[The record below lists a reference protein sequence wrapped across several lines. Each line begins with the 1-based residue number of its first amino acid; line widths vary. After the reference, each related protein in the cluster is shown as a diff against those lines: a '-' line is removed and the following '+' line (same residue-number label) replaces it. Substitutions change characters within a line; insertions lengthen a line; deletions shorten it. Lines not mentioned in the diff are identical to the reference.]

1 MPEDVDWSFVLHVNG
16 SDGSVH
22 KVNYKTMVN
31 SKYRFNHNRN
41 GRYSGPKRGSE
52 IAKSRSYGD
61 DSPTNMERHS
71 PTIQNRLTGN
81 LVQSDNTTKSP
92 NTLQRIEN
100 DILNID
106 TNSICDSD
114 TPRSKISKK
123 EALLLEEYRER
134 LMTADKRPFKQGPLI
149 LPEGWSLSAKV
160 ATVKDSEKDDAIPG
174 ESRKMIE
181 LGSNGIMLNV
191 ITPLQKFTK
200 GGITLVDVLWQR
212 FSDMYQLEMSPKL
225 LSETEEIFIGKREE
239 NNQKRKADR
248 VRLQMIRLQ
257 VEVFRAP
264 KDALSIPQSITTKD
278 TGEHFI
284 NSAVSEIITNSKS
297 KECGPLRLHDV
308 NPACSC
314 IRGNTK
320 IFLLS
325 FFKLMPDIRAMFI
338 VKDPETEEIINNNP
352 AILKGL
358 KQPKDS
364 SVFNQCVLT
373 FTAPPQDPKLLHDEI
388 LSKGYELRITAWRP
402 NDGRLSHTSFE
413 FKYFLHGTRGCSIKT
428 QKLISNYPISSEESL
443 EKPSE
448 TSKHDDECLMCDLL
462 EFKTEKDHKRNL
474 PYAKPGV
481 QRRADD
487 PESKMKAADDSVPI
501 VQLPDSS
508 MSLLS
513 KDSTPSETLPE
524 RTTPTTKSNIP
535 IPIAIT
541 GGFSTDSP
549 ADLIT
554 NKSNSNVS
562 VIGGNSSTHRQLVIG
577 DKTNV
582 IAPINMSLVTSM
594 APIMPNNRISVSP
607 IVPGTLRWKNK
618 GDSTNSTTYFS
629 STSNSCGIVRLEKDV
644 PHCQPVNTTENSN
657 KNTSNKEPKMEVK
670 IDVLG
675 DGVLD
680 GKKILTSFNNMKKSE
695 ASKQGI
701 KLKRL
706 EDLLKSPTES
716 ANAQTN
722 NDEQDKPLNLASHR
736 KGAIDS
742 IQESSEQ
749 TKTSA
754 TKENC
759 EKRSMFKTVSINNII
774 SSQTTSSL
782 DTRKTTSLNH
792 SSFSLVSSEKPS
804 SSPSKAQIEIPM
816 SQEMRIQNIG
826 SPISSLNIQIRSND
840 LFQKNVVDAQNPSI
854 SKDSAMSLHLNE
866 IQKPLSSLVT
876 NASVPKFDL
885 IHNGSYPKLN
895 EDTSEESSTSQLSDS
910 LGIPG
915 IPIVVL
921 DSLNKSSSNAGFVTR
936 QSIRAKNSSKKRSS
950 PVSTNKEVKNQTL
963 RALNLFTLYLAL

>member
-1 MPEDVDWSFVLHVNG
+1 MVD
-16 SDGSVH
+16 
-22 KVNYKTMVN
+22 
-31 SKYRFNHNRN
+31 SKYRFNHNRS

-71 PTIQNRLTGN
+71 PTIQNHLTGN

-212 FSDMYQLEMSPKL
+212 FCDMYQLQMSPKL

-239 NNQKRKADR
+239 NNKKRKEDR

-257 VEVFRAP
+257 VEVFHAP
-264 KDALSIPQSITTKD
+264 KDALSIPQSIISKNTEK
-278 TGEHFI
+278 HFV

-325 FFKLMPDIRAMFI
+325 FFKLVSDVRAMFI
-338 VKDPETEEIINNNP
+338 VWDPEKEVIINDNP
-352 AILKGL
+352 AIRNGL

-388 LSKGYELRITAWRP
+388 ISKGHVLKITAWRP
-402 NDGRLSHTSFE
+402 SDGRLSHTSFE
-413 FKYFLHGTRGCSIKT
+413 FKYFLHGTRGCSEKT
-428 QKLISNYPISSEESL
+428 QNILSNYPTSSETLSKEASES
-443 EKPSE
+443 
-448 TSKHDDECLMCDLL
+448 SKHDDECLMCDLL
-462 EFKTEKDHKRNL
+462 EFKTEKDYKANL

-487 PESKMKAADDSVPI
+487 TLMKPADDSVPI
-501 VQLPDSS
+501 VQLPDNSVPP
-508 MSLLS
+508 LS

-524 RTTPTTKSNIP
+524 RTTPTTKSSIP

-541 GGFSTDSP
+541 GGFSTNTP
-549 ADLIT
+549 ADLST
-554 NKSNSNVS
+554 KKSISNIS
-562 VIGGNSSTHRQLVIG
+562 VIGGNSSTQRQLVIG
-577 DKTNV
+577 DKANV
-582 IAPINMSLVTSM
+582 IAPINMSLVTSL
-594 APIMPNNRISVSP
+594 PSISPNNRISVSP

-618 GDSTNSTTYFS
+618 GDSTHSTTYFTS
-629 STSNSCGIVRLEKDV
+629 SSNSCGIVRLEKDV
-644 PHCQPVNTTENSN
+644 PHCQPVNTTESSN

-722 NDEQDKPLNLASHR
+722 NDKQDKPLNLASHR

-804 SSPSKAQIEIPM
+804 SSPSKAKIEIPM

>member
-22 KVNYKTMVN
+22 KVNYKTMVD
-31 SKYRFNHNRN
+31 SKYRFNHNRD

-52 IAKSRSYGD
+52 VAKSRSYGD
-61 DSPTNMERHS
+61 DSPISIERHL

-81 LVQSDNTTKSP
+81 LVQSDSTPKSP
-92 NTLQRIEN
+92 NTPNRIEN

-106 TNSICDSD
+106 TNTICDSD

-123 EALLLEEYRER
+123 EAQLLEEYRER
-134 LMTADKRPFKQGPLI
+134 LLTADKRPFKQGPLI

-160 ATVKDSEKDDAIPG
+160 ATVKDSDKDEETPG
-174 ESRKMIE
+174 ESRQMIE

-239 NNQKRKADR
+239 NNKKRKEDR

-264 KDALSIPQSITTKD
+264 KDALSIPQSIKTKNNEVD
-278 TGEHFI
+278 FI

-325 FFKLMPDIRAMFI
+325 FFKLVSDIRAMFI
-338 VKDPETEEIINNNP
+338 VWDPEKEEIINNNP
-352 AILKGL
+352 AIRNGL

-373 FTAPPQDPKLLHDEI
+373 FTAPPQDPRLLHDEI
-388 LSKGYELRITAWRP
+388 ISKGHELRITAWRP
-402 NDGRLSHTSFE
+402 SDGRLSHTSFE
-413 FKYFLHGTRGCSIKT
+413 FKYFLHGTRGCSEKT
-428 QKLISNYPISSEESL
+428 QNLLCNYPISSE
-443 EKPSE
+443 KVSE
-448 TSKHDDECLMCDLL
+448 QALKTSKDDDDCLMCDLL

-501 VQLPDSS
+501 VQLPDNS
-508 MSLLS
+508 MPPLS
-513 KDSTPSETLPE
+513 KDPTPSEKLPE
-524 RTTPTTKSNIP
+524 HTTPTTKANIP

-541 GGFSTDSP
+541 GGFSTNSP
-549 ADLIT
+549 TNLST

-562 VIGGNSSTHRQLVIG
+562 VIGGSSSTHRQLVIG

-582 IAPINMSLVTSM
+582 IAPINLSLVTSLSST
-594 APIMPNNRISVSP
+594 MPNNRISVSP

-618 GDSTNSTTYFS
+618 GDSTSSTTYFS
-629 STSNSCGIVRLEKDV
+629 SSSNSCGIVRLERDV
-644 PHCQPVNTTENSN
+644 PHCQPFNTTENSN
-657 KNTSNKEPKMEVK
+657 KNTSNKEPQMEVK
-670 IDVLG
+670 IDILG

-680 GKKILTSFNNMKKSE
+680 GNKILTSFNKMKKSE
-695 ASKQGI
+695 ASTHGI

-706 EDLLKSPTES
+706 EDLLKSPIES
-716 ANAQTN
+716 TSAQAN

-736 KGAIDS
+736 NETSDN
-742 IQESSEQ
+742 IQESSEE

-754 TKENC
+754 TKENLGQ
-759 EKRSMFKTVSINNII
+759 KSLFKTVSINNVI
-774 SSQTTSSL
+774 SSQTTS
-782 DTRKTTSLNH
+782 T
-792 SSFSLVSSEKPS
+792 
-804 SSPSKAQIEIPM
+804 
-816 SQEMRIQNIG
+816 
-826 SPISSLNIQIRSND
+826 
-840 LFQKNVVDAQNPSI
+840 
-854 SKDSAMSLHLNE
+854 
-866 IQKPLSSLVT
+866 
-876 NASVPKFDL
+876 
-885 IHNGSYPKLN
+885 
-895 EDTSEESSTSQLSDS
+895 
-910 LGIPG
+910 
-915 IPIVVL
+915 
-921 DSLNKSSSNAGFVTR
+921 
-936 QSIRAKNSSKKRSS
+936 
-950 PVSTNKEVKNQTL
+950 
-963 RALNLFTLYLAL
+963 